1 MKKASHNQRAAR
13 MLTRALWRVE
23 EKIKHISM
31 NNKDNINFLY
41 VSSNGVNND
50 HVRDDHVSNF
60 DKANEV

>member
-23 EKIKHISM
+23 EKIKHI
-31 NNKDNINFLY
+31 NKDNINFSY

-50 HVRDDHVSNF
+50 HVRDDHVSIF

>member
-1 MKKASHNQRAAR
+1 

-23 EKIKHISM
+23 EKIKHI
-31 NNKDNINFLY
+31 NKDNINFSY

-50 HVRDDHVSNF
+50 HVRDDHVSIF